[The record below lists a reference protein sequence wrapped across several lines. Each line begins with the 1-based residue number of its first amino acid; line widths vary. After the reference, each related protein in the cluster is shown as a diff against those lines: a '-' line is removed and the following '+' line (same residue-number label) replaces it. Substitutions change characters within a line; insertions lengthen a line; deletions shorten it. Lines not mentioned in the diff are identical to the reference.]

1 MCVAKLRG
9 MYQINIDVV
18 EWANIPIID
27 ISKASTPEGRA
38 ELAPRARDA
47 MRTQG
52 FLYIINHGYTQ
63 TQVRVSDISA
73 CMFARTDAEARIE
86 RAGL

>member
-1 MCVAKLRG
+1 MNLRPQLMKNVRACVKLRG
-9 MYQINIDVV
+9 MYQINNDVV
-18 EWANIPIID
+18 EWADIPIID
-27 ISKASTPEGRA
+27 ISKAGTPEGRA

-63 TQVRVSDISA
+63 TQVRVSDIAAHVRSY
-73 CMFARTDAEARIE
+73 
-86 RAGL
+86 